1 MKVKFVKQSSFQTV
15 GPQGPFTRIFAVGET
30 LDLPEMHAR
39 LMIANGNAE
48 VVKAKAEFK
57 ADAVDGDG
65 DGYVQDGT
73 DQERPAKPRTSKPK
87 SSK

>member
-1 MKVKFVKQSSFQTV
+1 MKVQFVKQSSFQTV

-39 LMIANGNAE
+39 LVIAKGEATVAPE
-48 VVKAKAEFK
+48 KPAKQEAADAPVKA
-57 ADAVDGDG
+57 
-65 DGYVQDGT
+65 
-73 DQERPAKPRTSKPK
+73 SKK